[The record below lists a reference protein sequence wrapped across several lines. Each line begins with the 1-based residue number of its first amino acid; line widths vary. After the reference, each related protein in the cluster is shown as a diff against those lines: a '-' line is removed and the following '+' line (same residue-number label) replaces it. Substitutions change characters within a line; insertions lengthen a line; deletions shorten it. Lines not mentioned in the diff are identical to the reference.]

1 MNGPC
6 PTRECCPEGLFVCLV
21 ESVETLTKEHAHG
34 RSSRTHCPPEQ
45 VTIEDIGP
53 CKKRV
58 SIEVPQESIRTA
70 MDQQYSTLRREALVP
85 GFRKGRVPRRLLEKR
100 FGKETA
106 DQVKLKLL
114 ADASDAA
121 LKENKLA
128 ILGDPEIDYE
138 HIELPAEGPMK
149 FQFEVEV
156 WPEFELPS
164 LEGIPVTRGKSE
176 VTDEQVDAELM
187 QLRRLSGVWTPRQE
201 GQACQADD
209 QVVADV
215 VLKVEGVDEA
225 GAGEQ
230 RWRSTSGPTDSWRP
244 SPWKSSMSG
253 SPAVKPGDSKNTTV
267 EVPKTYF
274 REEYRGKKVD
284 IHMDVKEVK
293 VLQPAD
299 LDEGFLKRYDADT
312 EDQLRTKLREV
323 LLAQAGG
330 ADPFRHG
337 DQITQYLL
345 SNATFDLPLDVVA
358 QQATTVLQRQ
368 YVRLLAQGLSRQ
380 QIEEHMETLRASSEE
395 QAKEQLKTF
404 FVIDKVCDKLDIK
417 VTEEEVNGHIAQL
430 AIQRGQRPE
439 QLKEQME
446 RDGSLAQFRL
456 EVRQSTVHHQAAGV
470 RQDHGGRGGPGF

>member
-1 MNGPC
+1 MAEAQE
-6 PTRECCPEGLFVCLV
+6 PTAPQN
-21 ESVETLTKEHAHG
+21 T
-34 RSSRTHCPPEQ
+34 

-58 SIEVPQESIRTA
+58 SIEVPQKSIHRE
-70 MDQQYSTLRREALVP
+70 MDQQYSTLRREAMVP
-85 GFRKGRVPRRLLEKR
+85 GFRKGRAPRRLLEKR
-100 FGKETA
+100 FGKETT

-128 ILGDPEIDYE
+128 VLGDPEIDYE
-138 HIELPAEGPMK
+138 HVELPAEGPMK

-164 LEGIPVTRGKSE
+164 LEGIPVTRGRSE
-176 VTDEQVDAELM
+176 VTDGQVDAELIE
-187 QLRRLSGVWTPRQE
+187 LRRLSGVWTPRQE

-215 VLKVEGVDEA
+215 VLKVEGVDES
-225 GAGEQ
+225 EQ
-230 RWRSTSGPTDSWRP
+230 ANNLEIYVRP
-244 SPWKSSMSG
+244 HGFVAAIPVEKLDEWLIG
-253 SPAVKPGDSKNTTV
+253 VKPGDSKDTTV
-267 EVPKTYF
+267 DVPKTYF
-274 REEYRGKKVD
+274 RQEYRGKKVD
-284 IHMDVKEVK
+284 IHVDVKEVK

-299 LDEGFLKRYDADT
+299 LDQGFLDRYGADT
-312 EDQLRTKLREV
+312 QDQLRTKLQEV
-323 LLAQAGG
+323 LQHRLEAQVRSDMA
-330 ADPFRHG
+330 
-337 DQITQYLL
+337 DQITKYLL
-345 SNATFDLPLDVVA
+345 DNATFDLPVDVVA

-368 YVRLLAQGLSRQ
+368 YVRLLSQGLSRQ

-404 FVIDKVCDKLDIK
+404 FVTDKVCDKLGIE

-430 AIQRGQRPE
+430 AVQRGQRPE
-439 QLKEQME
+439 RLKEQME

-456 EVRQSTVHHQAAGV
+456 EVRQGMCISKLLESAKIAEAPAAPTLADPDETAKAKGTAKKTAKKSSKKES
-470 RQDHGGRGGPGF
+470 

>member
-1 MNGPC
+1 MADAEEPKAPQN
-6 PTRECCPEGLFVCLV
+6 
-21 ESVETLTKEHAHG
+21 
-34 RSSRTHCPPEQ
+34 Q
-45 VTIEDIGP
+45 VNIEVIGP

-58 SIEVPQESIRTA
+58 TIEVPQKSILKA
-70 MDQQYSTLRREALVP
+70 MDEQYSTLRREAMVP
-85 GFRKGRVPRRLLEKR
+85 GFRKGRAPRRLLEKR

-138 HIELPAEGPMK
+138 HIELPTEGPMK

-164 LEGIPVTRGKSE
+164 LEGIAVTKTKSE
-176 VTDEQVDAELM
+176 VTHEQVDQELT

-201 GQACQADD
+201 SQVCQADD
-209 QVVADV
+209 QVVVDV
-215 VLKVEGVDEA
+215 ALKVEGVDEPEQVSNVEIYVRSHGFVAAIPVEKLDEWLA
-225 GAGEQ
+225 GA
-230 RWRSTSGPTDSWRP
+230 
-244 SPWKSSMSG
+244 
-253 SPAVKPGDSKNTTV
+253 KPGDSKDTTV

-284 IHMDVKEVK
+284 IHVDVKEVK

-299 LDEGFLKRYDADT
+299 LDEGFFKRYGADT
-312 EDQLRTKLREV
+312 EAQLRTKLHEV
-323 LLAQAGG
+323 LQHRLEAHVQSDMA
-330 ADPFRHG
+330 
-337 DQITQYLL
+337 DQITKYLL
-345 SNATFDLPLDVVA
+345 GNATFDLPLDVVA

-368 YVRLLAQGLSRQ
+368 YVRLLSQGLSRP

-439 QLKEQME
+439 RLKEQME

-456 EVRQSTVHHQAAGV
+456 EVRQGKCISKLLESAKITEAEAAPV
-470 RQDHGGRGGPGF
+470 SAEAKGPAEKKKGTSKKTGKKSSKKDS